1 MLTPTTHLPL
11 SALTMQKSRRLTKM
25 AAAVFLS
32 VAALGSL
39 GTAQAVPLPV
49 AVALE
54 LSLVIDVSGSIS
66 SSEYTLQ
73 KNGYRDAFD
82 SSTVRSNILSFLP
95 SGGIAV
101 NVIQFSDNAQQSIG
115 WTQLNSTASIDAF
128 VSQLGSMSRLF
139 NDNTDVEDGMK
150 VSLASF
156 LSNNFEGT
164 RKVMDVSGDGEQ
176 NRDPACAVSAPN
188 YNQACAAV
196 QAQRDAAVSAGVVV
210 NGLAI
215 EGDLGANGIT
225 NWYNANVRTPTGS
238 VYTATSFD
246 TFGSAVRDKIGR
258 EITGGTVPEPATL
271 ALLGIGLAGI
281 GASRR
286 RRVA

>member
-82 SSTVRSNILSFLP
+82 SSTV
-95 SGGIAV
+95 
-101 NVIQFSDNAQQSIG
+101 
-115 WTQLNSTASIDAF
+115 
-128 VSQLGSMSRLF
+128 
-139 NDNTDVEDGMK
+139 
-150 VSLASF
+150 
-156 LSNNFEGT
+156 
-164 RKVMDVSGDGEQ
+164 
-176 NRDPACAVSAPN
+176 
-188 YNQACAAV
+188 
-196 QAQRDAAVSAGVVV
+196 
-210 NGLAI
+210 
-215 EGDLGANGIT
+215 
-225 NWYNANVRTPTGS
+225 
-238 VYTATSFD
+238 
-246 TFGSAVRDKIGR
+246 
-258 EITGGTVPEPATL
+258 
-271 ALLGIGLAGI
+271 
-281 GASRR
+281 
-286 RRVA
+286 